1 MTEKQ
6 IAEHDYRKVFG
17 ITLAII
23 AILVALCAA
32 MVGSE
37 RNQFT
42 RAMLEQTQAHDA
54 FTTASTAM
62 RMGSLELD
70 RQRDSVES
78 NQGSENG
85 PSAASRFFELSR
97 ESNLAKEWDDSY
109 SPVITAHFAAA
120 ESYHQAQLLAEIAIV
135 IAALALF
142 LASRPAWFAS
152 VILACLSLGLLG
164 YTVIHTS
171 NLVLPASEKVANAKK
186 SYEQLRASNNSGREE
201 QQAIDR
207 LDPDASIRAR
217 IRTATSPTQAEASR
231 ASSK

>member
-1 MTEKQ
+1 MTDRRT
-6 IAEHDYRKVFG
+6 AGHDYRKAFG
-17 ITLAII
+17 ITLALI
-23 AILVALCAA
+23 AILIALCAA

-37 RNQFT
+37 RNQLT

-62 RMGSLELD
+62 RIASFELEH
-70 RQRDSVES
+70 QHSGVQS
-78 NQGSENG
+78 NQGSEND
-85 PSAASRFFELSR
+85 PSAASRFIELSHER
-97 ESNLAKEWDDSY
+97 DLAKQWDDSY
-109 SPVITAHFAAA
+109 PPVITAHFAAA
-120 ESYHQAQLLAEIAIV
+120 QSVHQAQLLAEISIV

-152 VILACLSLGLLG
+152 IILSCLSLGLLG

-171 NLVLPASEKVANAKK
+171 NLALPASEKVETAKK
-186 SYEQLRASNNSGREE
+186 SYEQLRAFHDSSRDE

-207 LDPDASIRAR
+207 LDPDGSIRAR
-217 IRTATSPTQAEASR
+217 FHSGTSPTQAEPDH

>member
-1 MTEKQ
+1 MTENRTS
-6 IAEHDYRKVFG
+6 EHARRKVFG
-17 ITLAII
+17 ITLALI

-37 RNQFT
+37 RNEFT

-54 FTTASTAM
+54 FTTASTAR

-70 RQRDSVES
+70 RQRGGVES
-78 NQGSENG
+78 NQDSENS
-85 PSAASRFFELSR
+85 PSALSRFFELSR
-97 ESNLAKEWDDSY
+97 ESTLAKDWDNSY

-142 LASRPAWFAS
+142 LGNRPAWFAS
-152 VILACLSLGLLG
+152 VILSCLSFALLG
-164 YTVIHTS
+164 YTLIHTS
-171 NLVLPASEKVANAKK
+171 NLVHPASEKIEYARK
-186 SYEQLRASNNSGREE
+186 SYEQLRAFNNSGPED

-217 IRTATSPTQAEASR
+217 LRSATSPTQADSGH